1 MLESVLA
8 NMKEEEGLK
17 NPIRHIF
24 CFTASEESFY
34 NKKVL
39 HSTAAEEKMCSDSP
53 RRIHQLN

>member
-39 HSTAAEEKMCSDSP
+39 HSTAAEEKM
-53 RRIHQLN
+53 